1 MIRTGSLLVE
11 GAREVATL
19 RGGARRGSAQGDAG
33 VVASSSAD
41 LEVLCL
47 DGRIDQVAPR
57 VAMDRRLEGLGLERA
72 HLARID
78 ADGGLITPGLIDP
91 HTHLVFA
98 GTRER
103 ELRQRQAGASYLDIL
118 ASGGG
123 ILATVDSTRAAS
135 MADLLAGA
143 RRWVGTML
151 MSGVTTAEAKSGYGL
166 DTATELRLLE
176 VIDQLAAE
184 GPLDL
189 VPTYLGAHAVPR
201 ELRGSP
207 EGAELYVRQVVDEQ
221 LPRVVEQG
229 IARSC
234 DVFCE
239 PGVFSVPQSRLILE
253 AAASRGLIPRL
264 HADEIADSGGAEL
277 AARLGAASADHL
289 AAISET
295 GIEAL
300 AAAAETGSPV
310 VATLL
315 PATTL
320 YLMSRRYAPARR
332 LIEAGIPVALGTDL
346 NPGTSPTLDLRLV
359 MSLACI
365 GMGLEPQEALVAVT
379 VNAALALGLAAG
391 TGTLEAGAP
400 ADLVVWDVLSVEEL
414 PYWLGGRLARAVVKS
429 GVLVAGSELGR
440 S

>member
-19 RGGARRGSAQGDAG
+19 RGGPRRGSTQGDAG
-33 VVASSSAD
+33 LVVSPAAD
-41 LEVLCL
+41 LDVLCL

-57 VAMDRRLEGLGLERA
+57 VAMDRRLAGLGLERTS
-72 HLARID
+72 LARID
-78 ADGGLITPGLIDP
+78 ADGGLVTPGLIDP

-103 ELRQRQAGASYLDIL
+103 ELRQRQGGASYLDIL

-135 MADLLAGA
+135 TADLLAGA
-143 RRWVGTML
+143 RRWAGTML
-151 MSGVTTAEAKSGYGL
+151 SSGVTTAEAKSGYGL
-166 DTATELRLLE
+166 ETATELRLLE
-176 VIDQLAAE
+176 VIDQLGAE
-184 GPLDL
+184 GPVDL

-207 EGAELYVRQVVDEQ
+207 EGAELYVSRVVHEQ
-221 LPRVVEQG
+221 LPRIVDQG

-239 PGVFSVPQSRLILE
+239 RGVFSVPQSRRVLE
-253 AAASRGLIPRL
+253 AAARRGLTPRL

-295 GIEAL
+295 GVEAL

-365 GMGLEPQEALVAVT
+365 EMDLSPPEALVAVT

-400 ADLVVWDVLSVEEL
+400 ADLVAWDVRSVEEL

-429 GVLVAGSELGR
+429 GIPVAGSEIGR
-440 S
+440 A